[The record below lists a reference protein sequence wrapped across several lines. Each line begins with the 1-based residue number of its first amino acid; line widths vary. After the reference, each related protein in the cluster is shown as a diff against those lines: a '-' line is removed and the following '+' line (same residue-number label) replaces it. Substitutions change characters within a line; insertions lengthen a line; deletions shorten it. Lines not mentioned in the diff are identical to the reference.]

1 MIPAKGSS
9 LSIKGIIF
17 DLDGTLVDVPY
28 DWQRIRSEL
37 ETQGKPILAHLQSL
51 EEPERTA
58 KWKKLEKF
66 EHEATLKARL
76 KNGIPELL
84 DYLTRIGVRQ
94 ALVTNNTKKNV
105 IFLLNKFHLDFDY
118 ILTRESGLWKPSGR
132 PFVTVLDW
140 FDLRKDECC
149 VIGDSHFDVQAAAE
163 AGIAHVFI
171 LSPHREDFSSTHAH
185 ICESIPDVQKEI
197 ENLFLDVDKS
207 KA

>member
-1 MIPAKGSS
+1 M
-9 LSIKGIIF
+9 
-17 DLDGTLVDVPY
+17 DGTLFDVPY
-28 DWQRIRSEL
+28 DWQRIRNEL
-37 ETQGKPILAHLQSL
+37 ETRGKPILAHLQSL

-58 KWKKLEKF
+58 KWKKLEKL

-76 KNGIPELL
+76 KKGIPELL
-84 DYLTRIGVRQ
+84 DYLTRIGVKQ

-105 IFLLNKFHLDFDY
+105 IFLLKKFRLDFDY

-132 PFVTVLDW
+132 PFVTVLEW

-171 LSPHREDFSSTHAH
+171 LSPHREQFSSTHAH
-185 ICESIPDVQKEI
+185 ICESIYDVQIEI
-197 ENLFLDVDKS
+197 ENLFHDPE
-207 KA
+207 KAKTRS